1 LPVRLL
7 SRSPEETSAF
17 GSRLAR
23 CLRKGDTVCLFGDLG
38 SGKTTFVKGI
48 ASGLGI
54 PERDVTSASFTIVAE
69 HAGALRGVPVMLYHI
84 DLYRIAGAAELDSVG
99 IDGYIG
105 GNGISVVEWAE
116 RLGDTSGCLCV
127 RFGISDGERE
137 LIIEGIDEE
146 DWNNL

>member
-1 LPVRLL
+1 MRLL
-7 SRSPEETSAF
+7 SRSPEETSAL

-38 SGKTTFVKGI
+38 AGKTTFVKGM

-69 HAGALRGVPVMLYHI
+69 HEGRLRGVPVLLYHI
-84 DLYRIAGAAELDSVG
+84 DLYRISDAADLDSVG

-116 RLGDTSGCLCV
+116 RLGDTGGCLSV

-137 LIIEGIDEE
+137 LIIEGIDEK